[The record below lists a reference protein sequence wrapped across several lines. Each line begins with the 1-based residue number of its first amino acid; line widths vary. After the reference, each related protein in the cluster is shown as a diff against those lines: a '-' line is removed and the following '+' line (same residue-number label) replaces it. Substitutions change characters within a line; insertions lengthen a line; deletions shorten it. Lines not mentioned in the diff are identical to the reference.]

1 MLHVA
6 VSVEWM
12 VQLDEGKAVDGGLWF
27 HGVLSI
33 GDMLHGLTTQAQRP
47 PGRRALSGKETMKNH
62 NDSSAERAGGSLQR
76 MVSPHVEYKL
86 PDHPEQIMVFETH
99 ELAEGAR
106 RRGIVC
112 VAMPGMNLHAAK
124 QILQRRYPQARIL

>member
-1 MLHVA
+1 VKQTNKQ
-6 VSVEWM
+6 S
-12 VQLDEGKAVDGGLWF
+12 GKAGRLWLRRPVRPQATCLAPLQYPDGA
-27 HGVLSI
+27 VAIES
-33 GDMLHGLTTQAQRP
+33 
-47 PGRRALSGKETMKNH
+47 
-62 NDSSAERAGGSLQR
+62 NDA
-76 MVSPHVEYKL
+76 HVEYKL

-124 QILQRRYPQARIL
+124 